1 MLFSLSV
8 VSYTLVR
15 DETIEITTFKDFED
29 LSLKVF
35 FLCIFELLPHV
46 YPNQIILLA
55 IILRGEFFQ
64 FLNRLF
70 L

>member
-1 MLFSLSV
+1 V
-8 VSYTLVR
+8 G
-15 DETIEITTFKDFED
+15 ITHTKYYRT
-29 LSLKVF
+29 
-35 FLCIFELLPHV
+35 LLPRM

-64 FLNRLF
+64 LLNRLF